1 MANALFT
8 SLSGPVEASQLPR
21 SVAALLS
28 ASTTHPHLG
37 PLDLPLIAVPLP
49 AAPLSLEEM
58 EDARERHPGVDAVGP
73 ARLAGLLL
81 AQRLLLVGLL
91 VKLVLLLEV
100 LLGWRAG
107 HAA

>member
-1 MANALFT
+1 
-8 SLSGPVEASQLPR
+8 
-21 SVAALLS
+21 
-28 ASTTHPHLG
+28 
-37 PLDLPLIAVPLP
+37 
-49 AAPLSLEEM
+49 M